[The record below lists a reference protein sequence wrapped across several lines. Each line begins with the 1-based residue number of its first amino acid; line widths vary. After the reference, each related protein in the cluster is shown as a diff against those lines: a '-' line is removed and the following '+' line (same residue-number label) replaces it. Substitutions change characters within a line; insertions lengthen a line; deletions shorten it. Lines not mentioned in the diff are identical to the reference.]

1 MRERNIENEILKQNK
16 IPGCDQL
23 TRPEEVKALS
33 KYLKSIRTTQENHTS
48 LEKDNLELPGRTT
61 GRIPEINSLE
71 DHIEGLD
78 GVRGIKSLYK
88 ESSREP
94 LSDNRNSDSAENH
107 GLYTEKTRENLY
119 DPRKTELE
127 KHREDIVNKKNILEP
142 TLEDRREELT
152 EEPKELKS
160 LGTEKLNL
168 EGVRDVRNLY
178 INTKENLKVPEK
190 DLELGKERESLI
202 DNHNLELD
210 LTRIDLEGFKDLSYK
225 EQLEVDSKNEL
236 DTTRISLEKTIETSE
251 LSSYRE
257 DLKETPEELDELED
271 HREKLNSGKDNLKEL
286 EDTKVKLRNPVD
298 DAELSK
304 TKVSL
309 ERTIEDKELETYR
322 ENLRKT
328 PEELDELENHKESLR
343 SGEELKSLPED
354 KITLGGTVKVLE
366 ELGNTKIDLEGTEE
380 SEISTLEDYRENL
393 SVEDNNSLEDTRVD
407 LKGTVEYEASELED
421 ARINLTGTEES
432 EPKSLED
439 KRIDLED
446 TKESEPK
453 ALENERIDLE
463 NTEES
468 EISTLEDYRENLSVE
483 DNNSLEDTRIDL
495 TGTKEAEMSE
505 LEDYLDDLENTKD
518 YEASELEDTRID
530 LTGTKEFEPKSL
542 EDKRIDLEDT
552 KESEPKALENERI
565 DLENT
570 EESEISTLEDYREN
584 LSVEDNNSLEDTRI
598 DLTGTK
604 EAEMS
609 ELEDYLDDLEN
620 TKDYEASELEDT
632 RIDLTGTKEFEPK
645 SLEDERINLEGTKEY
660 ESSSLEDE
668 RIDLKG
674 TEEAEPESLEDFIDK
689 LEDTRDFELEDEKL
703 ELPETSGDGYE
714 GYTPLGPEELD
725 SLGGNINNF
734 YDSLLEVP
742 EIADAPRQ
750 SGDYTP
756 LGPEELDSLGGDL
769 GNFYD
774 SILEVPETD
783 NENYLSPEEVEK
795 IIENPEQQ
803 YNYKDKLP
811 EVAKGNS
818 APRVETEGSYN
829 YLSPEEVE
837 KIIENPTYFYNQ
849 QKEIP
854 DAQAPDGQE
863 IYKYSENPELSSEQ
877 VEGPPMKLPKFGLES
892 LNLSNYLR
900 WTAEKAVGWTGVH
913 GEARQLLVNE
923 TLAGLVVARDELE
936 KVTKSNRYRLPG
948 NDGGLLGDS
957 VSGGVS
963 GALDNLGDKLGDAVN
978 SIVGSKSVDI
988 SNPLNRP
995 DENKFKY
1002 NGFEEANT
1010 RSTSSN
1016 ASNPIKSQS
1025 VFSYDE
1031 IELLSKITNEGAKKN
1046 SSSSFWKK
1054 AGSALKDMAL
1064 GSSGGERTYSFKN
1077 NYISGKGILI
1087 TLEELCGISSDTD
1100 DTNTVE
1106 GLYNVL
1112 KSSPF
1117 ITTPDKFTSTGYSN
1131 YNIQTLD
1138 TNAFWEIA
1146 LEPYAGPENGD
1157 LNYLPGIHEINIRN
1171 IVMHGVNTAYNKWI
1185 PFTSFDLQKSKMT
1198 SKTLSLYDGEI
1209 SYPVSMEF
1217 TNELRITIADD
1228 QYKSWRRYFEECAKA
1243 AIYNSEGHT
1252 SDYYIL
1258 PPDEY
1263 SLTAIDTNNVCIAM
1277 YKNICFRCRI
1287 YVMTPQYSTIQKF
1300 DLLLVMKDFSEEY
1313 TGDIGDGAGDLTV
1326 SFSIVGE
1333 NPNEGKIPEVKVIQH
1348 KAPDNSSKTDYGSIV
1363 ESGVNSVMKLI
1374 K

>member
-257 DLKETPEELDELED
+257 DLKETPEELDKLED

-468 EISTLEDYRENLSVE
+468 E
-483 DNNSLEDTRIDL
+483 
-495 TGTKEAEMSE
+495 M
-505 LEDYLDDLENTKD
+505 
-518 YEASELEDTRID
+518 
-530 LTGTKEFEPKSL
+530 
-542 EDKRIDLEDT
+542 
-552 KESEPKALENERI
+552 
-565 DLENT
+565 
-570 EESEISTLEDYREN
+570 STLEDYREN

-948 NDGGLLGDS
+948 NDGGLLGDL

-1313 TGDIGDGAGDLTV
+1313 TGDIGDGAGDLMV

>member
-71 DHIEGLD
+71 DYIEGLD

-257 DLKETPEELDELED
+257 DLKETPEELDKLED

-309 ERTIEDKELETYR
+309 ERTVEDKELETYR

-366 ELGNTKIDLEGTEE
+366 ELGNIKIDLEGTEE

-432 EPKSLED
+432 
-439 KRIDLED
+439 
-446 TKESEPK
+446 
-453 ALENERIDLE
+453 
-463 NTEES
+463 
-468 EISTLEDYRENLSVE
+468 
-483 DNNSLEDTRIDL
+483 
-495 TGTKEAEMSE
+495 
-505 LEDYLDDLENTKD
+505 
-518 YEASELEDTRID
+518 
-530 LTGTKEFEPKSL
+530 EPKSL

-795 IIENPEQQ
+795 IIENP
-803 YNYKDKLP
+803 
-811 EVAKGNS
+811 
-818 APRVETEGSYN
+818 
-829 YLSPEEVE
+829 
-837 KIIENPTYFYNQ
+837 TYFYNQ

-948 NDGGLLGDS
+948 NDGGLLGDL

>member
-71 DHIEGLD
+71 DYIEGLD

-309 ERTIEDKELETYR
+309 ERTVEDKELETYR

-468 EISTLEDYRENLSVE
+468 
-483 DNNSLEDTRIDL
+483 
-495 TGTKEAEMSE
+495 
-505 LEDYLDDLENTKD
+505 
-518 YEASELEDTRID
+518 
-530 LTGTKEFEPKSL
+530 
-542 EDKRIDLEDT
+542 
-552 KESEPKALENERI
+552 
-565 DLENT
+565 
-570 EESEISTLEDYREN
+570 
-584 LSVEDNNSLEDTRI
+584 
-598 DLTGTK
+598 
-604 EAEMS
+604 EMS

-948 NDGGLLGDS
+948 NDGGLLGDL

>member
-71 DHIEGLD
+71 DYIEGLD
-78 GVRGIKSLYK
+78 GVRDIKSLYK

-257 DLKETPEELDELED
+257 DLKETPEELDKLED

-309 ERTIEDKELETYR
+309 ERTVEDKELETYR

-432 EPKSLED
+432 K
-439 KRIDLED
+439 
-446 TKESEPK
+446 
-453 ALENERIDLE
+453 
-463 NTEES
+463 
-468 EISTLEDYRENLSVE
+468 
-483 DNNSLEDTRIDL
+483 
-495 TGTKEAEMSE
+495 
-505 LEDYLDDLENTKD
+505 
-518 YEASELEDTRID
+518 
-530 LTGTKEFEPKSL
+530 PKSL

-948 NDGGLLGDS
+948 NDGGLLGDL

-1252 SDYYIL
+1252 SDYYIQ

>member
-71 DHIEGLD
+71 DYIEGLD

-257 DLKETPEELDELED
+257 DLKETPEELDKLED

-309 ERTIEDKELETYR
+309 ERTVEDKELETYR

-366 ELGNTKIDLEGTEE
+366 ELGNIKIDLEGTEE

-432 EPKSLED
+432 
-439 KRIDLED
+439 
-446 TKESEPK
+446 
-453 ALENERIDLE
+453 
-463 NTEES
+463 
-468 EISTLEDYRENLSVE
+468 
-483 DNNSLEDTRIDL
+483 
-495 TGTKEAEMSE
+495 
-505 LEDYLDDLENTKD
+505 
-518 YEASELEDTRID
+518 
-530 LTGTKEFEPKSL
+530 EPKSL

-854 DAQAPDGQE
+854 ETDNENYLSPEEVEKIIENPTYFYNQQKEIPDAQAPDGQE

-948 NDGGLLGDS
+948 NDGGLLGDL

>member
-71 DHIEGLD
+71 DYIEGLD

-257 DLKETPEELDELED
+257 DLKETLEELDKLED

-309 ERTIEDKELETYR
+309 ERTVEDKELETYR

-518 YEASELEDTRID
+518 YEASELEDARI
-530 LTGTKEFEPKSL
+530 
-542 EDKRIDLEDT
+542 
-552 KESEPKALENERI
+552 N
-565 DLENT
+565 
-570 EESEISTLEDYREN
+570 
-584 LSVEDNNSLEDTRI
+584 
-598 DLTGTK
+598 
-604 EAEMS
+604 
-609 ELEDYLDDLEN
+609 
-620 TKDYEASELEDT
+620 
-632 RIDLTGTKEFEPK
+632 LTGTKEFEPK

-948 NDGGLLGDS
+948 NDGGLLGDL

>member
-71 DHIEGLD
+71 DYIEGLD

-257 DLKETPEELDELED
+257 DLKETPEELDKLED

-309 ERTIEDKELETYR
+309 ERTVEDKELETYR
-322 ENLRKT
+322 ENLKET

-407 LKGTVEYEASELED
+407 LKGTVKYEASELED

-432 EPKSLED
+432 K
-439 KRIDLED
+439 
-446 TKESEPK
+446 
-453 ALENERIDLE
+453 
-463 NTEES
+463 
-468 EISTLEDYRENLSVE
+468 
-483 DNNSLEDTRIDL
+483 
-495 TGTKEAEMSE
+495 
-505 LEDYLDDLENTKD
+505 
-518 YEASELEDTRID
+518 
-530 LTGTKEFEPKSL
+530 PKSL

-948 NDGGLLGDS
+948 NDGGLLGDL

>member
-71 DHIEGLD
+71 DYIEGLD

-309 ERTIEDKELETYR
+309 ERTVEDKELETYR

-432 EPKSLED
+432 
-439 KRIDLED
+439 
-446 TKESEPK
+446 
-453 ALENERIDLE
+453 
-463 NTEES
+463 
-468 EISTLEDYRENLSVE
+468 
-483 DNNSLEDTRIDL
+483 
-495 TGTKEAEMSE
+495 
-505 LEDYLDDLENTKD
+505 
-518 YEASELEDTRID
+518 
-530 LTGTKEFEPKSL
+530 EPKSL

-854 DAQAPDGQE
+854 ETDNENYLSPEEVEKIIENPTYFYNQQKEIPDAQAPDGQE

-948 NDGGLLGDS
+948 NDGGLLGDL

>member
-271 HREKLNSGKDNLKEL
+271 HKEKLNSGKDNLKEL

-309 ERTIEDKELETYR
+309 ERTVEDKELETYR

-432 EPKSLED
+432 K
-439 KRIDLED
+439 
-446 TKESEPK
+446 
-453 ALENERIDLE
+453 
-463 NTEES
+463 
-468 EISTLEDYRENLSVE
+468 
-483 DNNSLEDTRIDL
+483 
-495 TGTKEAEMSE
+495 
-505 LEDYLDDLENTKD
+505 
-518 YEASELEDTRID
+518 
-530 LTGTKEFEPKSL
+530 PKSL

-854 DAQAPDGQE
+854 ETDNENYLSPEEVEKIIENPTYFYNQQKEIPDAQAPDGQE

-948 NDGGLLGDS
+948 NDGGLLGDL

>member
-71 DHIEGLD
+71 DYIEGLD

-257 DLKETPEELDELED
+257 DLKETPEELDKLED

-309 ERTIEDKELETYR
+309 ERTVEDKELETYR

-407 LKGTVEYEASELED
+407 LKGTIEYEASELED

-432 EPKSLED
+432 
-439 KRIDLED
+439 
-446 TKESEPK
+446 
-453 ALENERIDLE
+453 
-463 NTEES
+463 
-468 EISTLEDYRENLSVE
+468 
-483 DNNSLEDTRIDL
+483 
-495 TGTKEAEMSE
+495 
-505 LEDYLDDLENTKD
+505 
-518 YEASELEDTRID
+518 
-530 LTGTKEFEPKSL
+530 EPKSL

-854 DAQAPDGQE
+854 ETDNENYLSPEEVEKIIENPTYFYNQQKEIPDAQAPDGQE

-948 NDGGLLGDS
+948 NDGGLLGDL

>member
-71 DHIEGLD
+71 DYIEGLD

-257 DLKETPEELDELED
+257 DLKETPEELD
-271 HREKLNSGKDNLKEL
+271 K
-286 EDTKVKLRNPVD
+286 
-298 DAELSK
+298 
-304 TKVSL
+304 
-309 ERTIEDKELETYR
+309 
-322 ENLRKT
+322 
-328 PEELDELENHKESLR
+328 LENHKESLR

-463 NTEES
+463 DTKES
-468 EISTLEDYRENLSVE
+468 EPKALENE
-483 DNNSLEDTRIDL
+483 RI
-495 TGTKEAEMSE
+495 
-505 LEDYLDDLENTKD
+505 DLENT
-518 YEASELEDTRID
+518 E
-530 LTGTKEFEPKSL
+530 
-542 EDKRIDLEDT
+542 
-552 KESEPKALENERI
+552 ESEPKALENERI

-783 NENYLSPEEVEK
+783 NE
-795 IIENPEQQ
+795 
-803 YNYKDKLP
+803 
-811 EVAKGNS
+811 
-818 APRVETEGSYN
+818 N

>member
-71 DHIEGLD
+71 DYIEGLD

-257 DLKETPEELDELED
+257 DLKETPEELDKLED

-309 ERTIEDKELETYR
+309 ERTVEDKELETYR

-421 ARINLTGTEES
+421 TRINLTGTEES
-432 EPKSLED
+432 
-439 KRIDLED
+439 
-446 TKESEPK
+446 
-453 ALENERIDLE
+453 
-463 NTEES
+463 
-468 EISTLEDYRENLSVE
+468 
-483 DNNSLEDTRIDL
+483 
-495 TGTKEAEMSE
+495 
-505 LEDYLDDLENTKD
+505 
-518 YEASELEDTRID
+518 
-530 LTGTKEFEPKSL
+530 EPKSL

-734 YDSLLEVP
+734 YDSLLDVP

-783 NENYLSPEEVEK
+783 NE
-795 IIENPEQQ
+795 
-803 YNYKDKLP
+803 
-811 EVAKGNS
+811 
-818 APRVETEGSYN
+818 N

-948 NDGGLLGDS
+948 NDGGLLGDL

>member
-71 DHIEGLD
+71 DYIEGLD

-257 DLKETPEELDELED
+257 DLKETPEELDELE
-271 HREKLNSGKDNLKEL
+271 
-286 EDTKVKLRNPVD
+286 
-298 DAELSK
+298 
-304 TKVSL
+304 
-309 ERTIEDKELETYR
+309 
-322 ENLRKT
+322 
-328 PEELDELENHKESLR
+328 NHKESLR

-366 ELGNTKIDLEGTEE
+366 ELGNTKIDLEG
-380 SEISTLEDYRENL
+380 
-393 SVEDNNSLEDTRVD
+393 
-407 LKGTVEYEASELED
+407 
-421 ARINLTGTEES
+421 
-432 EPKSLED
+432 
-439 KRIDLED
+439 
-446 TKESEPK
+446 
-453 ALENERIDLE
+453 
-463 NTEES
+463 
-468 EISTLEDYRENLSVE
+468 
-483 DNNSLEDTRIDL
+483 
-495 TGTKEAEMSE
+495 
-505 LEDYLDDLENTKD
+505 
-518 YEASELEDTRID
+518 
-530 LTGTKEFEPKSL
+530 
-542 EDKRIDLEDT
+542 
-552 KESEPKALENERI
+552 
-565 DLENT
+565 T

-948 NDGGLLGDS
+948 NDGGLLGDL

>member
-71 DHIEGLD
+71 DYIEGLD

-257 DLKETPEELDELED
+257 DLKETPEELDKLED

-309 ERTIEDKELETYR
+309 ERTVEDKELETYR

-432 EPKSLED
+432 K
-439 KRIDLED
+439 
-446 TKESEPK
+446 
-453 ALENERIDLE
+453 
-463 NTEES
+463 
-468 EISTLEDYRENLSVE
+468 
-483 DNNSLEDTRIDL
+483 
-495 TGTKEAEMSE
+495 
-505 LEDYLDDLENTKD
+505 
-518 YEASELEDTRID
+518 
-530 LTGTKEFEPKSL
+530 PKSL

-674 TEEAEPESLEDFIDK
+674 TEEAVPESLEDFIDK

-948 NDGGLLGDS
+948 NDGGLLGDL

>member
-257 DLKETPEELDELED
+257 DLKETPEELDKLED

-286 EDTKVKLRNPVD
+286 EDIKVKLRNPVD

-309 ERTIEDKELETYR
+309 ERTVEDKELETYR

-463 NTEES
+463 DTKES
-468 EISTLEDYRENLSVE
+468 EP
-483 DNNSLEDTRIDL
+483 
-495 TGTKEAEMSE
+495 KA
-505 LEDYLDDLENTKD
+505 LEN
-518 YEASELEDTRID
+518 E
-530 LTGTKEFEPKSL
+530 
-542 EDKRIDLEDT
+542 RIDLEDT

-609 ELEDYLDDLEN
+609 ELEDYLDNLEN

-854 DAQAPDGQE
+854 ETDNENYLSPEEVEKIIENPTYFYNQQKEIPDAQAPDGQE

-948 NDGGLLGDS
+948 NDGGLLGDL

-1313 TGDIGDGAGDLTV
+1313 TGDIGDGAGDLMV

>member
-257 DLKETPEELDELED
+257 DLKETPEELDKLED

-354 KITLGGTVKVLE
+354 KITLGCTVKVLE

-463 NTEES
+463 
-468 EISTLEDYRENLSVE
+468 
-483 DNNSLEDTRIDL
+483 
-495 TGTKEAEMSE
+495 
-505 LEDYLDDLENTKD
+505 
-518 YEASELEDTRID
+518 
-530 LTGTKEFEPKSL
+530 
-542 EDKRIDLEDT
+542 DT
-552 KESEPKALENERI
+552 K
-565 DLENT
+565 
-570 EESEISTLEDYREN
+570 ESEISTLEDYREN

-948 NDGGLLGDS
+948 NDGGLLGDL

-1313 TGDIGDGAGDLTV
+1313 TGDIGDGAGDLMV

>member
-71 DHIEGLD
+71 DYIEGLD

-309 ERTIEDKELETYR
+309 ERTVEDKELETYR

-432 EPKSLED
+432 
-439 KRIDLED
+439 
-446 TKESEPK
+446 
-453 ALENERIDLE
+453 
-463 NTEES
+463 
-468 EISTLEDYRENLSVE
+468 
-483 DNNSLEDTRIDL
+483 
-495 TGTKEAEMSE
+495 
-505 LEDYLDDLENTKD
+505 
-518 YEASELEDTRID
+518 
-530 LTGTKEFEPKSL
+530 EPKSL

-795 IIENPEQQ
+795 IIENP
-803 YNYKDKLP
+803 
-811 EVAKGNS
+811 
-818 APRVETEGSYN
+818 
-829 YLSPEEVE
+829 
-837 KIIENPTYFYNQ
+837 TYFYNQ

-948 NDGGLLGDS
+948 NDGGLLGDL

>member
-71 DHIEGLD
+71 DYIEGLD

-257 DLKETPEELDELED
+257 DLKETPEELDELE
-271 HREKLNSGKDNLKEL
+271 
-286 EDTKVKLRNPVD
+286 
-298 DAELSK
+298 
-304 TKVSL
+304 
-309 ERTIEDKELETYR
+309 
-322 ENLRKT
+322 
-328 PEELDELENHKESLR
+328 NHKESLR

-421 ARINLTGTEES
+421 TRIDLTGTKEF

-439 KRIDLED
+439 ERINLEGTKEYESSSLEDERIDLKGTE
-446 TKESEPK
+446 EAEPK

-495 TGTKEAEMSE
+495 TGTKE
-505 LEDYLDDLENTKD
+505 
-518 YEASELEDTRID
+518 
-530 LTGTKEFEPKSL
+530 FEPKSL
-542 EDKRIDLEDT
+542 EDERINLEGTKEYESSSLEDERIDLKGTE
-552 KESEPKALENERI
+552 EAEPKALENERI

-584 LSVEDNNSLEDTRI
+584 LSVEDNNS
-598 DLTGTK
+598 
-604 EAEMS
+604 
-609 ELEDYLDDLEN
+609 
-620 TKDYEASELEDT
+620 LEDT

-854 DAQAPDGQE
+854 ETDNENYLSPEEVEKIIENPTYFYNQQKEIPDAQAPDGQE

-948 NDGGLLGDS
+948 NDGGLLGDL

>member
-71 DHIEGLD
+71 DYIEGLD

-257 DLKETPEELDELED
+257 DLKETPEELDKLED

-309 ERTIEDKELETYR
+309 ERTVEDKELETYR

-393 SVEDNNSLEDTRVD
+393 SVEDNNSLEDTKVD

-463 NTEES
+463 DTKESEPKALENERIDLENTEGS

-542 EDKRIDLEDT
+542 ED
-552 KESEPKALENERI
+552 ERI
-565 DLENT
+565 NLE
-570 EESEISTLEDYREN
+570 
-584 LSVEDNNSLEDTRI
+584 
-598 DLTGTK
+598 
-604 EAEMS
+604 
-609 ELEDYLDDLEN
+609 
-620 TKDYEASELEDT
+620 
-632 RIDLTGTKEFEPK
+632 GTKEFEPK

-795 IIENPEQQ
+795 IIENPTYFYNQQ
-803 YNYKDKLP
+803 KEIPETDNENYLSPEEVEKIIENPTYFYNQQKEIP
-811 EVAKGNS
+811 ETDN
-818 APRVETEGSYN
+818 EN

-948 NDGGLLGDS
+948 NDGGLLGDL

-1258 PPDEY
+1258 PSDEY

>member
-257 DLKETPEELDELED
+257 DLKETPEELDKLED

-453 ALENERIDLE
+453 ALENE
-463 NTEES
+463 
-468 EISTLEDYRENLSVE
+468 
-483 DNNSLEDTRIDL
+483 
-495 TGTKEAEMSE
+495 
-505 LEDYLDDLENTKD
+505 
-518 YEASELEDTRID
+518 
-530 LTGTKEFEPKSL
+530 
-542 EDKRIDLEDT
+542 RIDLEDT

-854 DAQAPDGQE
+854 ETDNENYLSPEEVEKIIENPTYFYNQQKEIPDAQAPDGQE

-948 NDGGLLGDS
+948 NDGGLLGDL

>member
-71 DHIEGLD
+71 DYIEGLD

-257 DLKETPEELDELED
+257 DLKETPEELDKLED

-309 ERTIEDKELETYR
+309 ERTVEDKELETYR

-432 EPKSLED
+432 
-439 KRIDLED
+439 
-446 TKESEPK
+446 
-453 ALENERIDLE
+453 
-463 NTEES
+463 
-468 EISTLEDYRENLSVE
+468 
-483 DNNSLEDTRIDL
+483 
-495 TGTKEAEMSE
+495 
-505 LEDYLDDLENTKD
+505 
-518 YEASELEDTRID
+518 
-530 LTGTKEFEPKSL
+530 EPKSL

-900 WTAEKAVGWTGVH
+900 WTTEKAVGWTGVH

-948 NDGGLLGDS
+948 NDGGLLGDL

>member
-71 DHIEGLD
+71 DYIEGLD

-257 DLKETPEELDELED
+257 DLKETPEELDKLED

-309 ERTIEDKELETYR
+309 ERTVEDKELETYR

-432 EPKSLED
+432 
-439 KRIDLED
+439 
-446 TKESEPK
+446 
-453 ALENERIDLE
+453 
-463 NTEES
+463 
-468 EISTLEDYRENLSVE
+468 
-483 DNNSLEDTRIDL
+483 
-495 TGTKEAEMSE
+495 
-505 LEDYLDDLENTKD
+505 
-518 YEASELEDTRID
+518 
-530 LTGTKEFEPKSL
+530 EPKSL

-774 SILEVPETD
+774 SILEIPETD

-948 NDGGLLGDS
+948 NDGGLLGDL

>member
-257 DLKETPEELDELED
+257 DLKETPEELDKLED

-421 ARINLTGTEES
+421 ARIN
-432 EPKSLED
+432 
-439 KRIDLED
+439 
-446 TKESEPK
+446 
-453 ALENERIDLE
+453 
-463 NTEES
+463 
-468 EISTLEDYRENLSVE
+468 
-483 DNNSLEDTRIDL
+483 
-495 TGTKEAEMSE
+495 
-505 LEDYLDDLENTKD
+505 
-518 YEASELEDTRID
+518 

-948 NDGGLLGDS
+948 NDGGLSGDL

>member
-71 DHIEGLD
+71 DYIEGLD

-309 ERTIEDKELETYR
+309 ERTVEDKELETYR

-432 EPKSLED
+432 K
-439 KRIDLED
+439 
-446 TKESEPK
+446 
-453 ALENERIDLE
+453 
-463 NTEES
+463 
-468 EISTLEDYRENLSVE
+468 
-483 DNNSLEDTRIDL
+483 
-495 TGTKEAEMSE
+495 
-505 LEDYLDDLENTKD
+505 
-518 YEASELEDTRID
+518 
-530 LTGTKEFEPKSL
+530 PKSL

-854 DAQAPDGQE
+854 ETDNENYLSPEEVEKIIENPTYFYNQQKEIPDAQAPDGQE

-948 NDGGLLGDS
+948 NDGGLSGDL

>member
-71 DHIEGLD
+71 DYIEGLD

-210 LTRIDLEGFKDLSYK
+210 PTRIDLEGFKDLSYK

-257 DLKETPEELDELED
+257 DLKETPEELDKLED

-309 ERTIEDKELETYR
+309 ERTVEDKELETYR

-328 PEELDELENHKESLR
+328 PEELDELENYKESLR

-407 LKGTVEYEASELED
+407 L
-421 ARINLTGTEES
+421 
-432 EPKSLED
+432 
-439 KRIDLED
+439 ED

-483 DNNSLEDTRIDL
+483 DNNSLEDTRV
-495 TGTKEAEMSE
+495 
-505 LEDYLDDLENTKD
+505 
-518 YEASELEDTRID
+518 
-530 LTGTKEFEPKSL
+530 
-542 EDKRIDLEDT
+542 DLEDT

-854 DAQAPDGQE
+854 ETDNENYLSPEEVEKIIENPTYFYNQQKEIPDAQAPDGQE

-948 NDGGLLGDS
+948 NDGGLLGDL

>member
-71 DHIEGLD
+71 DYIEGLD

-257 DLKETPEELDELED
+257 DLKETPEELDKLED

-309 ERTIEDKELETYR
+309 ERTVEDKELETYR

-393 SVEDNNSLEDTRVD
+393 SVEDNNSLEDTR
-407 LKGTVEYEASELED
+407 
-421 ARINLTGTEES
+421 
-432 EPKSLED
+432 
-439 KRIDLED
+439 
-446 TKESEPK
+446 
-453 ALENERIDLE
+453 
-463 NTEES
+463 
-468 EISTLEDYRENLSVE
+468 
-483 DNNSLEDTRIDL
+483 IDL

-505 LEDYLDDLENTKD
+505 
-518 YEASELEDTRID
+518 
-530 LTGTKEFEPKSL
+530 
-542 EDKRIDLEDT
+542 
-552 KESEPKALENERI
+552 
-565 DLENT
+565 
-570 EESEISTLEDYREN
+570 LEDYREN

-948 NDGGLLGDS
+948 NDGGLLGDL

>member
-71 DHIEGLD
+71 DYIEGLD

-257 DLKETPEELDELED
+257 DLKETPEELDKLED

-309 ERTIEDKELETYR
+309 ERTVEDKELETYR

-366 ELGNTKIDLEGTEE
+366 ELGNTKIDLEG
-380 SEISTLEDYRENL
+380 
-393 SVEDNNSLEDTRVD
+393 
-407 LKGTVEYEASELED
+407 
-421 ARINLTGTEES
+421 
-432 EPKSLED
+432 
-439 KRIDLED
+439 
-446 TKESEPK
+446 
-453 ALENERIDLE
+453 
-463 NTEES
+463 TEES

-854 DAQAPDGQE
+854 ETDNESYLSPEEVEKIIENPTYFYNQQKEIPDAQAPDGQE

-948 NDGGLLGDS
+948 NDGGLLGDL

>member
-71 DHIEGLD
+71 DYIEGLD

-257 DLKETPEELDELED
+257 DLKETPEELDKLED

-309 ERTIEDKELETYR
+309 ERTVEDKELETYR

-432 EPKSLED
+432 K
-439 KRIDLED
+439 
-446 TKESEPK
+446 
-453 ALENERIDLE
+453 
-463 NTEES
+463 
-468 EISTLEDYRENLSVE
+468 
-483 DNNSLEDTRIDL
+483 
-495 TGTKEAEMSE
+495 
-505 LEDYLDDLENTKD
+505 
-518 YEASELEDTRID
+518 
-530 LTGTKEFEPKSL
+530 PKSL

-948 NDGGLLGDS
+948 NDGGLLGDL

-978 SIVGSKSVDI
+978 SIVGNKSVDI

>member
-71 DHIEGLD
+71 DYIEGLD

-257 DLKETPEELDELED
+257 DLKETPEELDKLED

-309 ERTIEDKELETYR
+309 ERTVEDKELETYR

-432 EPKSLED
+432 K
-439 KRIDLED
+439 
-446 TKESEPK
+446 
-453 ALENERIDLE
+453 
-463 NTEES
+463 
-468 EISTLEDYRENLSVE
+468 
-483 DNNSLEDTRIDL
+483 
-495 TGTKEAEMSE
+495 
-505 LEDYLDDLENTKD
+505 
-518 YEASELEDTRID
+518 
-530 LTGTKEFEPKSL
+530 PKSL

-703 ELPETSGDGYE
+703 ELPETSRDGYE

-854 DAQAPDGQE
+854 ETDNENYLSPEEVEKIIENPTYFYNQQKEIPDAQAPDGQE

-948 NDGGLLGDS
+948 NDGGLLGDL

>member
-71 DHIEGLD
+71 DYIEGLD

-190 DLELGKERESLI
+190 DLELGKKRESLI

-257 DLKETPEELDELED
+257 DLKETPEELDKLED

-309 ERTIEDKELETYR
+309 ERTVEDKELETYR

-432 EPKSLED
+432 
-439 KRIDLED
+439 
-446 TKESEPK
+446 
-453 ALENERIDLE
+453 
-463 NTEES
+463 
-468 EISTLEDYRENLSVE
+468 
-483 DNNSLEDTRIDL
+483 
-495 TGTKEAEMSE
+495 
-505 LEDYLDDLENTKD
+505 
-518 YEASELEDTRID
+518 
-530 LTGTKEFEPKSL
+530 EPKSL

-948 NDGGLLGDS
+948 NDGGLLGDL

-1313 TGDIGDGAGDLTV
+1313 TGDIGDGAGDLMV

>member
-71 DHIEGLD
+71 DYIEGLD

-309 ERTIEDKELETYR
+309 ERTVEDKELETYR

-432 EPKSLED
+432 
-439 KRIDLED
+439 
-446 TKESEPK
+446 
-453 ALENERIDLE
+453 
-463 NTEES
+463 
-468 EISTLEDYRENLSVE
+468 
-483 DNNSLEDTRIDL
+483 
-495 TGTKEAEMSE
+495 
-505 LEDYLDDLENTKD
+505 
-518 YEASELEDTRID
+518 
-530 LTGTKEFEPKSL
+530 EPKSL

-854 DAQAPDGQE
+854 ETDNENYLSPEEVEKIIENPTYFYNQQKEIPDAQAPDGQE

-948 NDGGLLGDS
+948 NDGGLLGDL

-1258 PPDEY
+1258 SPDEY

>member
-71 DHIEGLD
+71 DYIEGLD

-257 DLKETPEELDELED
+257 DLKETPEELDKLED

-309 ERTIEDKELETYR
+309 ERTVEDKELETYR

-432 EPKSLED
+432 K
-439 KRIDLED
+439 
-446 TKESEPK
+446 
-453 ALENERIDLE
+453 
-463 NTEES
+463 
-468 EISTLEDYRENLSVE
+468 
-483 DNNSLEDTRIDL
+483 
-495 TGTKEAEMSE
+495 
-505 LEDYLDDLENTKD
+505 
-518 YEASELEDTRID
+518 
-530 LTGTKEFEPKSL
+530 PKSL

-948 NDGGLLGDS
+948 NDGGLLGDL

-1100 DTNTVE
+1100 NTNTVE

-1313 TGDIGDGAGDLTV
+1313 TGDIGDGAGDLMV

>member
-71 DHIEGLD
+71 DYIEGLD

-127 KHREDIVNKKNILEP
+127 KRREDIVNKKNILEP

-190 DLELGKERESLI
+190 DLELGKKRESLI

-309 ERTIEDKELETYR
+309 ERTVEDKELETYR

-380 SEISTLEDYRENL
+380 AEMSTLEDYRENL

-432 EPKSLED
+432 
-439 KRIDLED
+439 
-446 TKESEPK
+446 
-453 ALENERIDLE
+453 
-463 NTEES
+463 
-468 EISTLEDYRENLSVE
+468 
-483 DNNSLEDTRIDL
+483 
-495 TGTKEAEMSE
+495 
-505 LEDYLDDLENTKD
+505 
-518 YEASELEDTRID
+518 
-530 LTGTKEFEPKSL
+530 EPKSL

-948 NDGGLLGDS
+948 NDGGLLGDL

-1313 TGDIGDGAGDLTV
+1313 TGDIGDGAGDLMV

>member
-71 DHIEGLD
+71 DYIEGLD

-257 DLKETPEELDELED
+257 NLRKTPEELDELED

-309 ERTIEDKELETYR
+309 ERTVEDKELETYR

-328 PEELDELENHKESLR
+328 PEELDELETHKESLR

-432 EPKSLED
+432 
-439 KRIDLED
+439 
-446 TKESEPK
+446 
-453 ALENERIDLE
+453 
-463 NTEES
+463 
-468 EISTLEDYRENLSVE
+468 
-483 DNNSLEDTRIDL
+483 
-495 TGTKEAEMSE
+495 
-505 LEDYLDDLENTKD
+505 
-518 YEASELEDTRID
+518 
-530 LTGTKEFEPKSL
+530 EPKSL

-948 NDGGLLGDS
+948 NDGGLLGDL

>member
-542 EDKRIDLEDT
+542 ED
-552 KESEPKALENERI
+552 
-565 DLENT
+565 
-570 EESEISTLEDYREN
+570 
-584 LSVEDNNSLEDTRI
+584 
-598 DLTGTK
+598 
-604 EAEMS
+604 
-609 ELEDYLDDLEN
+609 
-620 TKDYEASELEDT
+620 
-632 RIDLTGTKEFEPK
+632 
-645 SLEDERINLEGTKEY
+645 ERINLEGTKEY

-854 DAQAPDGQE
+854 ETDNENYLSPEEVEKIIENPTYFYNQQKEIPDAQAPDGQE

-948 NDGGLLGDS
+948 NDGGLLGDL

>member
-71 DHIEGLD
+71 DYIEGLD

-257 DLKETPEELDELED
+257 DLKETPEELDKLED

-309 ERTIEDKELETYR
+309 ERTVEDKELETYR

-393 SVEDNNSLEDTRVD
+393 SVEDNNSLEDTKVD

-432 EPKSLED
+432 K
-439 KRIDLED
+439 
-446 TKESEPK
+446 
-453 ALENERIDLE
+453 
-463 NTEES
+463 
-468 EISTLEDYRENLSVE
+468 
-483 DNNSLEDTRIDL
+483 
-495 TGTKEAEMSE
+495 
-505 LEDYLDDLENTKD
+505 
-518 YEASELEDTRID
+518 
-530 LTGTKEFEPKSL
+530 PKSL

-854 DAQAPDGQE
+854 ETDNENYLSPEEVEKIIENPTYFYNQQKEIPDAQAPDGQE

-948 NDGGLLGDS
+948 NDGGLLGDL

>member
-71 DHIEGLD
+71 DYIEGLD

-257 DLKETPEELDELED
+257 DLKETPEELDKLED

-309 ERTIEDKELETYR
+309 ERTVEDKELETYR

-495 TGTKEAEMSE
+495 TGTKEAEM
-505 LEDYLDDLENTKD
+505 
-518 YEASELEDTRID
+518 
-530 LTGTKEFEPKSL
+530 P
-542 EDKRIDLEDT
+542 
-552 KESEPKALENERI
+552 
-565 DLENT
+565 
-570 EESEISTLEDYREN
+570 
-584 LSVEDNNSLEDTRI
+584 
-598 DLTGTK
+598 
-604 EAEMS
+604 

-948 NDGGLLGDS
+948 NDGGLLGDL